1 MSNLLRNSCSTPS
14 PLPYHVIPA
23 LPRHSCLTPS
33 FLRKQESR
41 NHNRKHSF
49 PRQGVDPL
57 KTQDCGEL
65 RAAHDGSATTLA
77 GWVSRRRDHGGIIF
91 IDLRDRSGFVQVV
104 LNPENLSGYD
114 YATAERLRSEWCV
127 QVTGTVQKRP
137 EGSENPALPTG
148 DIEVMANEVAVL
160 NQSQTP
166 PFYITDDVEA
176 DESLRLR
183 YRYLDLRRP
192 AMQENLRLRH
202 RTVKYI
208 RDYLDDHGFL
218 EIETPILIKSTP
230 EGARD
235 FLVPSRMQPGN
246 FYALPQSPQ
255 QLKQLLMVSGVER
268 YFQIARCFRDED
280 LRADRQPE
288 FTQLDLEMSFVNEP
302 DVLNL
307 IEGLYAGLVREL
319 TPQFKVKTPF
329 PYLSYDDAMARYGS
343 DKPDLRYGLE
353 MADVSDLA
361 AETEFRVFHGILD
374 RGGIIKA
381 MAVPGQGGLS
391 GSDMRRMEET
401 AKEFG
406 AAGMSHVRLA
416 GDGPLDTLAEGDA
429 LLSPGLRMPPEWV
442 IRLAQRAGAN
452 RGDLI
457 LLMAGP
463 AKLAN
468 QWLASMRSH
477 LAEQLELADPNTLAF
492 AFVTDF
498 PMFDWDDD
506 AQRWD
511 STHHPFTAPAPGCEA
526 MLDGDDLS
534 AIPSRAYDLVCNGSE
549 LASGSIRIHQR
560 EMQERVFAILGY
572 TPEQVQERFGHIL
585 EAFDYGAPP
594 HGGIAP
600 GIDRLVAILAG
611 ADSLREV
618 IAFPK
623 TQSGS
628 DLLFGAPAPV
638 DFPQLRDLG
647 IRVAE

>member
-1 MSNLLRNSCSTPS
+1 M
-14 PLPYHVIPA
+14 
-23 LPRHSCLTPS
+23 
-33 FLRKQESR
+33 
-41 NHNRKHSF
+41 
-49 PRQGVDPL
+49 
-57 KTQDCGEL
+57 
-65 RAAHDGSATTLA
+65 
-77 GWVSRRRDHGGIIF
+77 SRRRDHGGIIF

-104 LNPENLSGYD
+104 LNPENLSQED

-127 QVTGTVQKRP
+127 QVSGTVQLRP
-137 EGSENPALPTG
+137 EGSENPTLPTG
-148 DIEVMANEVAVL
+148 DIEVMVNGVAVL

-166 PFYITDDVEA
+166 PFYITDDVDA

-192 AMQENLRLRH
+192 VMQQNLRLRH
-202 RTVKYI
+202 QVVKYI
-208 RDYLDDHGFL
+208 RDYLDGHNFL

-235 FLVPSRMQPGN
+235 YLVPSRMQPGN

-288 FTQLDLEMSFVNEP
+288 FTQLDLEMSFVSEP

-307 IEGLYAGLVREL
+307 IEGLYTGLVQEL
-319 TPQFKVKTPF
+319 TPQFKIKTPF
-329 PYLSYDDAMARYGS
+329 PYLTYDDAMARYGS

-381 MAVPGQGGLS
+381 MTVPGQGGLS

-406 AAGMSHVRLA
+406 AAGMSHVRIT
-416 GDGPLDTLAEGDA
+416 GDGPLESLAEGDA

-442 IRLAQRAGAN
+442 VRLAQRAGAN

-463 AKLAN
+463 PKLAN

-477 LAEQLELADPNTLAF
+477 LADRLELADPNTLAF

-511 STHHPFTAPAPGCEA
+511 STHHPFTAPAPGCEH
-526 MLDGDDLS
+526 MLDGDDLA

-549 LASGSIRIHQR
+549 LASGSIRIHRR
-560 EMQERVFAILGY
+560 EMQEKVFAILGY
-572 TPEQVQERFGHIL
+572 TPDQVQERFGHIL

-638 DFPQLRDLG
+638 DQTQLRDLS
-647 IRVAE
+647 ISVTE